1 MSRGRAESPRAI
13 LLDALGTL
21 LELEPP
27 APLLRA
33 ELSDRFDVTLSK
45 SDAQR
50 AIAAEIAYYRGHFDA
65 GRDEASL
72 AELRLRCAEVL
83 REAIAEPARA
93 GLPPP
98 VVLVD
103 SLLASLRFRAFPE
116 VRAALDDY
124 RARGLR
130 LVVVSNWDVSLGDR
144 LAELGLT
151 PMLDGVLT
159 SAEAGARKPAVA
171 IFERALGLAGVG
183 AGEAIHV
190 GDSIDA
196 DVAGA
201 EGAGIEPVLIKRD
214 GTPGP
219 AGVRT
224 ITSLSDPLW

>member
-1 MSRGRAESPRAI
+1 MSRGRSAPPRAI

-33 ELSDRFDVTLSK
+33 ELRRRLGVALSE
-45 SDAQR
+45 SDARR
-50 AIAAEIAYYRGHFDA
+50 AIAAEIAYYRGHFDD

-93 GLPPP
+93 GLPTPA
-98 VVLVD
+98 VLVD

-116 VRAALDDY
+116 VRVALSDY
-124 RARGLR
+124 RDRGLR
-130 LVVVSNWDVSLGDR
+130 LVVVSNWDVSLHDR
-144 LAELGLT
+144 LRELGLT

-159 SAEAGARKPAVA
+159 SAEAGARKPSAA

-183 AGEAIHV
+183 SAEAIHV
-190 GDSIDA
+190 GDSIDE

-201 EGAGIEPVLIKRD
+201 EGAGIDPVLVRRD
-214 GTPGP
+214 GTAGP
-219 AGVRT
+219 TGVRT
-224 ITSLSDPLW
+224 VTSLANPLW

>member
-1 MSRGRAESPRAI
+1 LSRGRSAPPRAI

-33 ELSDRFDVTLSK
+33 ELRRRLGVALSE
-45 SDAQR
+45 SDARR
-50 AIAAEIAYYRGHFDA
+50 AIAAEIAYYRGHFDD

-93 GLPPP
+93 GLPTPA
-98 VVLVD
+98 VLVD

-116 VRAALDDY
+116 VRVALSDY
-124 RARGLR
+124 RDRGLR
-130 LVVVSNWDVSLGDR
+130 LVVVSNWDVSLHDR
-144 LAELGLT
+144 LRELGLT

-159 SAEAGARKPAVA
+159 SAEAGARKPSAA

-183 AGEAIHV
+183 SAEAIHV
-190 GDSIDA
+190 GDSIDE

-201 EGAGIEPVLIKRD
+201 EGAGIDPVLVRRD
-214 GTPGP
+214 GTAGP
-219 AGVRT
+219 TGVRT
-224 ITSLSDPLW
+224 VTSLANPLW